1 MLKTFSRHG
10 KDNSSFL
17 VKQVEQRAILH
28 FFRIQTN
35 SNKFYI
41 MEFQLGVGESSYRIY
56 TEYGR
61 MGSSPRNHERCF
73 LTRLEAR
80 HEFDKILSTKRN
92 KGYELVFI
100 EEDWDE
106 NTRLPLETSP
116 QNKTISSSL
125 SLYTQLGKLSHIQL
139 HKGIQIL
146 TEIEE
151 NILKGVIDVID
162 LTNQFYS
169 VIPVVF
175 ENQQDRTNLLDTL
188 EKVQAKKDWLHGMI
202 TANPTNF

>member
-1 MLKTFSRHG
+1 MTKAFSHHM

-28 FFRIQTN
+28 YFRMQTN

-41 MEFQLGVGESSYRIY
+41 MEFQLGVGEYSYRIY

-61 MGSSPRNHERCF
+61 VGSPPRKHARCF

-80 HEFDKILSTKRN
+80 HEFDKILSTKRK
-92 KGYELVFI
+92 KGYELIFI

-106 NTRLPLETSP
+106 WTLLPLEITL
-116 QNKTISSSL
+116 QDKTNSSFHTPL
-125 SLYTQLGKLSHIQL
+125 EKLSEIQL
-139 HKGIQIL
+139 HKGLHIL
-146 TEIEE
+146 TEIEDK
-151 NILKGVIDVID
+151 ILKGPHNVMD

-175 ENQQDRTNLLDTL
+175 ENQMDRTNLLDTL
-188 EKVQAKKDWLHGMI
+188 EKVQAKKDWLLEMI
-202 TANPTNF
+202 T